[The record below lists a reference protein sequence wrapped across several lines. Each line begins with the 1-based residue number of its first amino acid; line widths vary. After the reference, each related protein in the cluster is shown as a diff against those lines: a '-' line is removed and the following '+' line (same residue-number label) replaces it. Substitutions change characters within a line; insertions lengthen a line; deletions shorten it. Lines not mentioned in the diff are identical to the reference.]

1 MFTGIITH
9 TGTIADLTKQGD
21 VRVSITCP
29 FADELRM
36 GDSVAVNGCC
46 LTVAEKNA
54 GGFSADISN
63 ETIAC
68 TAYRWNKGDAVNLE
82 RSLKLGDSLDGH
94 LVTGHV
100 DGIATISNMR
110 ESGGSHILALDAPEN
125 LSRFIA
131 AKGSVTLDGISLTV
145 NKVEGNRFWVNIIP
159 HTWEHTT
166 LKHRKNGDTLNLE
179 IDLMARYAERLL
191 RA

>member
-9 TGTIADLTKQGD
+9 TGTITDVTKQGD
-21 VRVSITCP
+21 VRVAIACP
-29 FADELRM
+29 FANDLHI

-46 LTVAEKNA
+46 LTVVEKVA
-54 GGFSADISN
+54 GGFTADISQ
-63 ETIAC
+63 ETLSC
-68 TAYRWNKGDAVNLE
+68 TAPRWNKGDSVNLE
-82 RSLKLGDSLDGH
+82 RSLKLGDRLDGH

-100 DGIATISNMR
+100 DGTAIISNIL
-110 ESGGSHILALDAPEN
+110 ESGGSHILTLDAPAT

-131 AKGSVTLDGISLTV
+131 AKGSVTLDGVSLTV
-145 NKVEGNRFWVNIIP
+145 NKVESNRLWVNIIP
-159 HTWEHTT
+159 HTWQHTT
-166 LKHRKNGDTLNLE
+166 LKHRKIGDALNLE

>member
-9 TGTIADLTKQGD
+9 TGTITDVTKHGD
-21 VRVSITCP
+21 VRITIACP
-29 FADELRM
+29 FADELRI

-46 LTVAEKNA
+46 LTVTEKNPEA
-54 GGFSADISN
+54 FHADLSD
-63 ETIAC
+63 ETLSR
-68 TAYRWNKGDAVNLE
+68 TSPRWKKSDTVNLE

-100 DGIATISNMR
+100 DGIAIISNVS
-110 ESGGSHILALDAPEN
+110 ESGGSHLLTLDAPAT

-166 LKHRKNGDTLNLE
+166 LKHRKTGDTLNLE

>member
-9 TGTIADLTKQGD
+9 TGTITDVTKHGD
-21 VRVSITCP
+21 VRVAIACP
-29 FADELRM
+29 FVDELRI

-46 LTVAEKNA
+46 LTVTEKTPDS
-54 GGFSADISN
+54 FHADLSE
-63 ETIAC
+63 ETLSR
-68 TAYRWNKGDAVNLE
+68 TSPRWKKNDHVNLE

-100 DGIATISNMR
+100 DGTAIISNIS
-110 ESGGSHILALDAPEN
+110 ESGGSHLLMLDAPHS

-159 HTWEHTT
+159 HTWQQTT
-166 LKHRKNGDTLNLE
+166 LKERKTGETLNLE

-191 RA
+191 KA